1 MFKVSIPQT
10 QAIKSILDV
19 IQKYYDRSEIFRKIE
34 NFDYDSIMVTFEV
47 PTDAFKKV
55 YIITSKGY
63 PSLMLT
69 KC

>member
-19 IQKYYDRSEIFRKIE
+19 IQKYYDRSKIFHKIE
-34 NFDYDSIMVTFEV
+34 NFDDDSIMVTFNV
-47 PTDAFKKV
+47 PTDSIKKV
-55 YIITSKGY
+55 YKITSKGY
-63 PSLMLT
+63 PSLVLN